1 MNRTATLSTNNQ
13 QMRLFIPLLVFLFLI
28 ASLPLAG
35 LALVEPAVSQAGLTL
50 ARLVWRLTPLF
61 VWPTAVLIV
70 AVWLWTLRRMW
81 RRPDKMKAARA

>member
-13 QMRLFIPLLVFLFLI
+13 QKRLLIPLFVFLFLI
-28 ASLPLAG
+28 VSLPLAG
-35 LALVEPAVSQAGLTL
+35 LTLAEPGVNQAALTL
-50 ARLVWRLTPLF
+50 VRIVWRLTPLF

-81 RRPDKMKAARA
+81 AAA